1 MIKKMHNHLNVK
13 LISKMMGYDNL
24 LGKIKNDVLTTERLQ
39 AEEANQMNKDV
50 HISKKKSKKNANNTV
65 IEGIRY
71 EETVDEVSN
80 KAVLKS

>member
-1 MIKKMHNHLNVK
+1 
-13 LISKMMGYDNL
+13 MMGYDNL